1 MVLSAS
7 SNGENQAPENKL
19 VSFTIFP
26 DNHARKKQAKTLTLA
41 QLALHMAGVVAARK
55 DLLPLLKL
63 ASFGDAKSDKGCLR
77 TNANMGACHGI
88 EVEHDAGTV
97 SFKRAQKI
105 LTRAG
110 IAALLYTTPSH
121 KPVDN
126 ERWRALLPFD
136 KPHSKEERAGFVAI
150 VNGLFDGALARES
163 FAMSQAFYYGSV
175 AGQAPSRIAVIAGVG
190 IDAGHLTVD
199 PIFPMSVA
207 GKVKTSKGAT
217 THDLGELREE
227 AKKYHDRKYRW
238 DSGTW
243 HEFMLRYTASLAG
256 RGFSDEQIQEECAPC
271 CDLGKDDP
279 DLEELIRSAQ
289 AKFGPKAI
297 PAGVA
302 AVAAAAAAAG
312 GAPNGAAITWDRT
325 ARGVVSLSRPNAAR
339 AMEGLGLSFKH
350 DTFHNRM
357 WVESLHGIKALH
369 VGELNDT
376 RVRALRDVVHAIY
389 RLDFQEKPI
398 REAAVTLAEKH
409 AFDPVADML
418 DEAQERWDGVERIDH
433 MAVDYFNAED
443 TPLNRAF
450 VRKLMIAA
458 VRRVRKPGCKFD
470 NMLVMESREGWNKSS
485 AWRVLAGEGNFSDES
500 IMGRETRYVQEN
512 LADIWILECAE
523 LAGITRR
530 EVDAITTFIS
540 RQDDRARPAYGHFL
554 INQKRHSI
562 LVGTTNAEHWLPK
575 QTGNRRFWPL
585 RVLAPIDLRQL
596 RRDRLQLWGE
606 AARLEAAGEI
616 LTIDEALFEEAGI
629 EQEARRIVDPWED
642 VLVRLK
648 PIANATLGMVGLY
661 DTAIVH
667 QMDGF
672 QFVVSAD
679 IFEHALKRVTLDG
692 NSSRRLAT
700 VMRQL
705 GWVHSRAWVDGVQ
718 QRGYRR
724 EPQQKKNKPRL
735 VTRQDSTGDT

>member
-7 SNGENQAPENKL
+7 SNGEKQAPANKL
-19 VSFTIFP
+19 VQFTIFP
-26 DNHARKKQAKTLTLA
+26 DNYARKKQEKTLTLA
-41 QLALHMAGVVAARK
+41 QMALVMAETVAPRK

-63 ASFGDAKSDKGCLR
+63 AVFGDVKSDRGCLR
-77 TNANMGACHGI
+77 IDRNMRECTGI
-88 EVEHDAGTV
+88 EIEHDAGTV
-97 SFKRAQKI
+97 PWKRAKKI
-105 LTRAG
+105 LTEAG
-110 IAALLYTTPSH
+110 ILALLYSTPSH
-121 KPVDN
+121 IPVDN

-136 KPHSKEERAGFVAI
+136 KPRTPAERYHFVEL
-150 VNGLFDGALARES
+150 VNGLFDGALAPES
-163 FAMSQAFYYGSV
+163 FTMSQAFYFGSIKDKPASKITV
-175 AGQAPSRIAVIAGVG
+175 IPGHCVDLAGLTKAIGPAPVTGKAK
-190 IDAGHLTVD
+190 
-199 PIFPMSVA
+199 A
-207 GKVKTSKGAT
+207 GKAAT

-227 AKKYHDRKYRW
+227 AKKYHNRKYRW

-243 HEFMLRYTASLAG
+243 HEFMLRYTASLAA
-256 RGFSDEQIQEECAPC
+256 RGFSDEEIQEECAPC
-271 CDLGKDDP
+271 CDRGKDDP
-279 DLEELIRSAQ
+279 DLEELIHSAQ
-289 AKFGPKAI
+289 AKFGAKAI
-297 PAGVA
+297 PASVA
-302 AVAAAAAAAG
+302 AVAAAAAG
-312 GAPNGAAITWDRT
+312 QAPGRPAIAFTLTTKRLIQ
-325 ARGVVSLSRPNAAR
+325 LSMLNAAR
-339 AMEGLGLSFKH
+339 AMEGLGLSFSH
-350 DTFHNRM
+350 DTFHNKM
-357 WVESLHGIKALH
+357 FVASLDGTKADHL
-369 VGELNDT
+369 GELNDA
-376 RVRALRDVVHAIY
+376 RVRALRWLVNSTFPT
-389 RLDFQEKPI
+389 DFQEKTI

-418 DEAQERWDGVERIDH
+418 DEAEERWDGTERIDR
-433 MAVDYFNAED
+433 MAVDYFNAAD

-458 VRRVRKPGCKFD
+458 VRRVRQPGC
-470 NMLVMESREGWNKSS
+470 NKSS
-485 AWRVLAGEGNFSDES
+485 TWRLLAGEGNFSDES

-523 LAGITRR
+523 LAGITKR

-554 INQKRHSI
+554 INQPRHSI
-562 LVGTTNAEHWLPK
+562 LVGTTNADHWLPK

-585 RVLAPIDLRQL
+585 RVLAPIDLKQL
-596 RRDRLQLWGE
+596 KRDRLQLWGE
-606 AARLEAAGEI
+606 AAALERTEKD

-642 VLVRLK
+642 ILVMLK
-648 PIANATLGMVGLY
+648 PVANATLGMVGLY
-661 DTAIVH
+661 ETAIVH

-705 GWVHSRAWVDGVQ
+705 GWAHSRAWVDGVQ

-735 VTRQDSTGDT
+735 VTRQDSSSDT